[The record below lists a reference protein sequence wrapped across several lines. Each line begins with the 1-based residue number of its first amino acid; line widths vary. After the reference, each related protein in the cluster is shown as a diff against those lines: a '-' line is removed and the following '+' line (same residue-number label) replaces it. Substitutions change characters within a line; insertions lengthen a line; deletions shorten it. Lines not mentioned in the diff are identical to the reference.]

1 MPRQKPGDTSKDP
14 SALSPEE
21 NALVQQQL
29 AGYRQ
34 IAKALLRSQ
43 DPAQA
48 ENALQPITGLPESAQ
63 LALLKALGKENTVEA
78 ADVLLAVNTYAP
90 IKEARKEARRSLMRL
105 EGSRRYPQWTPPQV
119 EPEPTSEET
128 AITGPIRFWKGQYTD
143 SRAMGECQLML
154 FWEQGEG
161 FKEVRTFGFL
171 LEFWHEGI
179 KDFFTEVSSKR
190 QIEKRI
196 DNLRSQLGGIKL
208 IGCDLDEGRQLVEE
222 ALDVNKAHGT
232 RPHRDYT
239 RNLPLIRQLLL
250 NETELA
256 QGTEEALTP
265 EGSSPTPA
273 SFPPLNQGTNFIEQL
288 MSILLNPEETVAGF
302 LDRWLQGDYEAAYS
316 ALASDSPLREGLSS
330 EEWVA
335 QRRAW
340 AEQAQPSQGR
350 SEIAYKLDE
359 NEEVDEDEEEE
370 ENVVPSE
377 PIADA
382 APAEVEAFWSLALTN
397 SGANNT
403 PKELPRAT
411 AVYKGTGRHWFWT
424 KYTLVREGNEW
435 LIHDMIDAG
444 AEALQLPSEELQEQ
458 LTEIAML
465 AAERLNLIEGVD
477 DDEIEDLDDEVEENA
492 EEAETEK
499 IDIVETDDDDDD
511 DDDDED
517 LDDLE
522 FDELAEHFEEM
533 MLITKRAMHYTD
545 ALIAKTPEDTTLYEM
560 GYDQASAIQE
570 NERAAAYIELQAER
584 FPEQR
589 GEALRKLAIAQINI
603 ARTYEEN
610 KDEERAMQFIVEAEK
625 VLRDSLTIDDAPLS
639 KILLAETLLIQE
651 KDSAGTEQLLQE
663 ALEQENIDE
672 KERSLAE
679 AALGKVLQA
688 RRDFKNALQH
698 YQRTAEVDPD
708 FPGIWFNIGF
718 MQRQLGQL
726 EEAEESYERSIDESP
741 AETGAYV
748 ELAAIYSDRGEYT
761 EAEQLLDEGLE
772 INPES
777 ADLLASM
784 ALVFIKKGE
793 MSQAKEYLDE
803 AEDIDSEQELV
814 QVARQHYDAT
824 RARLK
829 EERQAFKKKQRNSRK
844 SKRK

>member
-14 SALSPEE
+14 SALSQEE

-34 IAKALLRSQ
+34 IAQALLRSQ

-48 ENALQPITGLPESAQ
+48 ENALQPITDLPEIAQ
-63 LALLKALGKENTVEA
+63 LALLKALGKEKTVEA

-90 IKEARKEARRSLMRL
+90 IKEARKEARRALMRL

-119 EPEPTSEET
+119 ASEPASEEA
-128 AITGPIRFWKGQYTD
+128 AISGPIRFWKGQYTD

-179 KDFFTEVSSKR
+179 KDFFTEVSTKR

-208 IGCDLDEGRQLVEE
+208 IGCDLEEARQLVEE
-222 ALDVNKAHGT
+222 ALAVNKAHGT

-250 NETELA
+250 DEAELA
-256 QGTEEALTP
+256 EGNEEALTP
-265 EGSSPTPA
+265 EGSRPMPA
-273 SFPPLNQGTNFIEQL
+273 SITPFNQGTNLMEQL
-288 MSILLNPEETVAGF
+288 MSIMLNPEETVAGF
-302 LDRWLQGDYEAAYS
+302 LDRWLQGDYEAAYT

-350 SEIAYKLDE
+350 SDIAYKLDE
-359 NEEVDEDEEEE
+359 SEEVDEDEEEE
-370 ENVVPSE
+370 ETVVPSE
-377 PIADA
+377 PTADT

-397 SGANNT
+397 SEANNT

-411 AVYKGTGRHWFWT
+411 AIYKGTGRHWFWT

-444 AEALQLPSEELQEQ
+444 AAALQLPTEELQEQ

-477 DDEIEDLDDEVEENA
+477 DDEIEDLDEEVEENA
-492 EEAETEK
+492 EEVATEE

-511 DDDDED
+511 DD

-545 ALIAKTPEDTTLYEM
+545 ALIAQTPEDASLYEM

-603 ARTYEEN
+603 AHTYEEN
-610 KDEERAMQFIVEAEK
+610 KDAERAMQFIVEAEK
-625 VLRDSLTIDDAPLS
+625 ALRGSLTIDDTPLS

-663 ALEQENIDE
+663 ALGQEGIDE
-672 KERSLAE
+672 KEITLAE
-679 AALGKVLQA
+679 AALGKVLQE
-688 RRDFKNALQH
+688 RHDFKNALQH
-698 YQRTAEVDPD
+698 YQRAAEINPD

-718 MQRQLGQL
+718 MQRQLGQF

-803 AEDIDSEQELV
+803 AEDIDGEQELV
-814 QVARQHYDAT
+814 QVARQFYDAT

>member
-1 MPRQKPGDTSKDP
+1 MPRQKPRDTSKNL
-14 SALSPEE
+14 SAISPED

-29 AGYRQ
+29 ADYRQ

-48 ENALQPITGLPESAQ
+48 ENALEPITDLPESAQ

-90 IKEARKEARRSLMRL
+90 LKEARKEARRSLIRL

-119 EPEPTSEET
+119 VPAPASEET

-171 LEFWHEGI
+171 LEFWQEGI

-208 IGCDLDEGRQLVEE
+208 LSCDLEEARQLVEE
-222 ALDVNKAHGT
+222 ALAVNKAHGT
-232 RPHRDYT
+232 LPHSDYT
-239 RNLPLIRQLLL
+239 HNLPLIRQLLL
-250 NETELA
+250 DEASEGN
-256 QGTEEALTP
+256 EEALTP
-265 EGSSPTPA
+265 EGSRRTPA
-273 SFPPLNQGTNFIEQL
+273 SFSPLNQSSNFMEQL

-350 SEIAYKLDE
+350 SDIAYNLDE
-359 NEEVDEDEEEE
+359 NEDEEDEDEDEDEMDE

-382 APAEVEAFWSLALTN
+382 GPAEVEAFWSLALN
-397 SGANNT
+397 DNGINNA

-444 AEALQLPSEELQEQ
+444 AEALQLPTEELQQQ
-458 LTEIAML
+458 LTGVAML
-465 AAERLNLIEGVD
+465 AAERLNLIEGI
-477 DDEIEDLDDEVEENA
+477 DDEDIEDLDED
-492 EEAETEK
+492 EAETAQ
-499 IDIVETDDDDDD
+499 IDVTEIDEDLDEDE
-511 DDDDED
+511 DDDED

-545 ALIAKTPEDTTLYEM
+545 ALIAQTPEDTTLYEM

-589 GEALRKLAIAQINI
+589 GEALRKLSIAQINI

-610 KDEERAMQFIVEAEK
+610 KDEERAMHFIVEAEK

-651 KDSAGTEQLLQE
+651 KDSTGTEQLLQD
-663 ALEQENIDE
+663 ALGQESIDE
-672 KERSLAE
+672 KETTLAE
-679 AALGKVLQA
+679 AALGKVLQG

-698 YQRTAEVDPD
+698 YQRAAEINPD
-708 FPGIWFNIGF
+708 FPGIWFNIGL

-741 AETGAYV
+741 AETSAYV

-793 MSQAKEYLDE
+793 MQQAKEYLDE

-829 EERQAFKKKQRNSRK
+829 EERQAFKKQQRNSRK

>member
-1 MPRQKPGDTSKDP
+1 
-14 SALSPEE
+14 
-21 NALVQQQL
+21 
-29 AGYRQ
+29 
-34 IAKALLRSQ
+34 
-43 DPAQA
+43 
-48 ENALQPITGLPESAQ
+48 
-63 LALLKALGKENTVEA
+63 
-78 ADVLLAVNTYAP
+78 
-90 IKEARKEARRSLMRL
+90 
-105 EGSRRYPQWTPPQV
+105 
-119 EPEPTSEET
+119 
-128 AITGPIRFWKGQYTD
+128 
-143 SRAMGECQLML
+143 
-154 FWEQGEG
+154 
-161 FKEVRTFGFL
+161 
-171 LEFWHEGI
+171 
-179 KDFFTEVSSKR
+179 
-190 QIEKRI
+190 
-196 DNLRSQLGGIKL
+196 
-208 IGCDLDEGRQLVEE
+208 
-222 ALDVNKAHGT
+222 
-232 RPHRDYT
+232 
-239 RNLPLIRQLLL
+239 
-250 NETELA
+250 
-256 QGTEEALTP
+256 
-265 EGSSPTPA
+265 
-273 SFPPLNQGTNFIEQL
+273 
-288 MSILLNPEETVAGF
+288 
-302 LDRWLQGDYEAAYS
+302 
-316 ALASDSPLREGLSS
+316 
-330 EEWVA
+330 
-335 QRRAW
+335 
-340 AEQAQPSQGR
+340 
-350 SEIAYKLDE
+350 
-359 NEEVDEDEEEE
+359 
-370 ENVVPSE
+370 
-377 PIADA
+377 
-382 APAEVEAFWSLALTN
+382 
-397 SGANNT
+397 
-403 PKELPRAT
+403 
-411 AVYKGTGRHWFWT
+411 
-424 KYTLVREGNEW
+424 
-435 LIHDMIDAG
+435 MIDAG

-492 EEAETEK
+492 EEVETEK

-545 ALIAKTPEDTTLYEM
+545 ALIAQTPEDTTLYEM

-610 KDEERAMQFIVEAEK
+610 KDAERAMQFIVEAEK

-651 KDSAGTEQLLQE
+651 KDSAATEQLLQE
-663 ALEQENIDE
+663 ALGQESIDE
-672 KERSLAE
+672 KEITLAE
-679 AALGKVLQA
+679 AALGKVLQG

-698 YQRTAEVDPD
+698 YQQAAEINPD

-824 RARLK
+824 RERLK